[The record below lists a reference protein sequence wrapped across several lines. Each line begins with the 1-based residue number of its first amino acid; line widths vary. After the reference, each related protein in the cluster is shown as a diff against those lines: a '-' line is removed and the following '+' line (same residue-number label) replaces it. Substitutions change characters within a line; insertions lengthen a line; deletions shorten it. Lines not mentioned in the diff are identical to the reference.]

1 MLVIIKFALVILLSC
16 SVSTQYFAHDKSSSI
31 SQFISDKSKHLQNL
45 LRYLIGIVTLTFNS
59 GASSRDGCGG

>member
-1 MLVIIKFALVILLSC
+1 MLVIIKLALVILLSC
-16 SVSTQYFAHDKSSSI
+16 SVGTQYFAHDKSSSI